1 MRKRGCICGVAREDV
16 LDLARR
22 PDRDLLALPADR
34 DGLEGRTVPMT
45 RTPIVGG
52 WYGDALASG
61 EYAILIPDS
70 HIETHIGQ
78 IPLDAGDSCLF
89 LRVSNVGGFKFAGQ
103 SQNGR
108 GTIEWIQARSW
119 HVVAADSYGVN
130 PVIYDRQG
138 NLHRG
143 EPQYGSQGFRYIRED
158 GSIATGDQT
167 YVDPVNHLWEF
178 TVAGDVVIG
187 QGETSAIA
195 VADGKRYVIEPG
207 DTRFI
212 RVDRQGDQFAV
223 TIVKMSE
230 RQTVIHRFT
239 RSELSQYP
247 QEAVP
252 IPGTPV
258 PIPGTPEPEPM
269 PTLQAPN
276 QIDTV
281 RQAMRDHPE
290 IDTTREET
298 RGRILDYVCAALGPS
313 IWGRKSRTPDGTD
326 LNSDALTF
334 LRADGLFEIY
344 DVISGSNGGATWDGF
359 GPFRPGENGYWV
371 KAQPVDVTPAPE
383 PKPVPSDDFA
393 QLRVQLEA
401 MNQAF
406 TYNVGV
412 LGIRIQQITDAIAEQ
427 RAVLDAIAAKETA
440 VEFPAYTGRLFGYSV
455 RLNPEEKK

>member
-1 MRKRGCICGVAREDV
+1 V
-16 LDLARR
+16 
-22 PDRDLLALPADR
+22 
-34 DGLEGRTVPMT
+34 T

-61 EYAILIPDS
+61 EYAVLIPDS
-70 HIETHIGQ
+70 HIETHVGQ

-103 SQNGR
+103 SQHGR
-108 GTIEWIQARSW
+108 GTLEWNGGWR
-119 HVVAADSYGVN
+119 VVAADSYGVN

-143 EPQYGSQGFRYIRED
+143 HPDYGSQGFRYIRDD

-239 RSELSQYP
+239 RTELSQYP
-247 QEAVP
+247 QEAV
-252 IPGTPV
+252 TP
-258 PIPGTPEPEPM
+258 PPPKPEPKPEPEPM

-313 IWGRKSRTPDGTD
+313 IWGRKSRNPDGTD

-371 KAQPVDVTPAPE
+371 KAQPVDVTPAPTPD
-383 PKPVPSDDFA
+383 PKPVPSDDLA
-393 QLRVQLEA
+393 KLRTQVEA
-401 MNQAF
+401 MNTAIL
-406 TYNVGV
+406 YNFDVMAKR
-412 LGIRIQQITDAIAEQ
+412 LEDLRAE
-427 RAVLDAIAAKETA
+427 LDALKARKYRVKGNTSRKLYHDHTIDAE
-440 VEFPAYTGRLFGYSV
+440 VV
-455 RLNPEEKK
+455 PE